1 MAREGAAGGAGSAGG
16 PGGTGGAG
24 RAGGAALL
32 GFQEAALAGLLC
44 GDDDAGGGGGFGESS
59 GLLVLGPGLGL
70 PTLAAGLAREHLLT
84 HTRAPGAGEG
94 GDRESAPARG
104 VFSLFLGGAGAGA
117 GAEAGSPAA
126 AKEAGAEAAG
136 GTALEVPKKSSGWST
151 ARPLALFLGATDAQR
166 RAMEAELSRTAE
178 SGGGG
183 GLREVTADLPIGER
197 QTLYLRGGALHVT
210 ARILTVDLL
219 ARRLAPAAVAGVVF
233 MNAHRATEASGEAFT
248 VRLLR
253 EGGFKGYI
261 RALSDQPYRL
271 GFSFGKLERVMKA
284 LHLRRLLL
292 WPRFEARVA
301 DCLESSPPEVVTVA
315 LELTEGLNAVQSG
328 LADAMA
334 ACLKELRKCRHL
346 EGVDLSVEGALFK
359 SLGEHL
365 RTQLDPVW
373 HTVGRKTR
381 QVVADLQALRKLAS
395 AALRYDAVSFLQHL
409 EVVRATEGAHSVWL
423 FMDAAHVVF
432 EEAKQRVYR
441 TRRLGGRGGERSD
454 GGSPGGGVH
463 IEPVLEPLPKW
474 EVLRGIL
481 EEAQT
486 ERRKI
491 LAACRPG
498 IDAASSSHRI
508 VIVTRDKHT
517 ALQLHQFLQVGAP
530 QLMCALFEGY
540 LEWRQGRAAA
550 RAAERGWPSKRRRQD
565 TGARA
570 MVGAAGAVAPSER
583 EALRSRKALQE
594 AEELARATTETG
606 GADTAALMD
615 ASQLLDGTHFYTTD
629 LREFTAI
636 LHRVRPAFVV
646 LYDPDPESVRE
657 LEVFKALYP
666 TCLRRVYFMCYE
678 GSLEEHRFK
687 ADVDRETRAFKSLI
701 EKKASMNV
709 PVDSDG
715 RWVVEASREP
725 RDPGSTL
732 VNLTPP
738 KPGRG
743 GMGLASRA
751 RKRVVVDMREFMSTL
766 PSTLH
771 LQGLDLVP
779 CTLEVGDYILSPEL
793 CVERKALPDLIASFA
808 SGRLH
813 TQCTAMCRHY
823 AIPILLIEFSGD
835 KAFQL
840 QGYDLGSDISIVATG
855 SKIALLTLHFPRLRL
870 VWSRSQ
876 RATAEIFE
884 ALKVHHEEPRPDEAA
899 AVGSRAAADEGL
911 PQNEAAVA
919 FLKKLPGVTEANHRA
934 VMREAG
940 SLTGLPG
947 LPLGALQRATG
958 GRKSGQAL
966 HDFLHAPLA
975 SMLP

>member
-1 MAREGAAGGAGSAGG
+1 MAGAGGR
-16 PGGTGGAG
+16 GGAEG
-24 RAGGAALL
+24 ALL
-32 GFQEAALAGLLC
+32 GFQEAALEGLRGSGGTGAGS
-44 GDDDAGGGGGFGESS
+44 GGADFGAGS

-70 PTLAAGLAREHLLT
+70 PALAAGLALEYLPPT
-84 HTRAPGAGEG
+84 VG
-94 GDRESAPARG
+94 GDAGGAADSKRL
-104 VFSLFLGGAGAGA
+104 FSLFVGSGAAADATPAAGAQETDANKMGA
-117 GAEAGSPAA
+117 AEAEG
-126 AKEAGAEAAG
+126 AAG
-136 GTALEVPKKSSGWST
+136 EAQKPAGGWST
-151 ARPLALFLGATDAQR
+151 ARPLALFLGGSDAQR
-166 RAMEAELSRTAE
+166 RAMEAEIGR
-178 SGGGG
+178 GGWRGG
-183 GLREVTADLPIGER
+183 TGAAVREVTAELPISER
-197 QTLYLRGGALHVT
+197 QRLYLQGGALHVT

-233 MNAHRATEASGEAFT
+233 LNAHRATESSGDAFA

-253 EGGFKGYI
+253 EGGFRGFV

-271 GFSFGKLERVMKA
+271 GFAFGKVERVMKA

-292 WPRFEARVA
+292 WPRFEARVS
-301 DCLESSPPEVVTVA
+301 DCLEREPPEVVTVA

-346 EGVDLSVEGALFK
+346 EGFDLSVEGALFK
-359 SLGEHL
+359 SLGENL

-423 FMDAAHVVF
+423 FLDAAHVVF
-432 EEAKQRVYR
+432 EEARRRVYV
-441 TRRLGGRGGERSD
+441 TRNHSAQTGG
-454 GGSPGGGVH
+454 GGSSNAAAGVQ
-463 IEPVLEPLPKW
+463 IEPILEPLPKW
-474 EVLRGIL
+474 GVLREIL
-481 EEAQT
+481 EEAQA

-491 LAACRPG
+491 LASSGRPG
-498 IDAASSSHRI
+498 GAGLAAPETSLSHRI
-508 VIVTRDKHT
+508 LIVTRDKHT
-517 ALQLHQFLQVGAP
+517 ALQLHQCLQIGSP
-530 QLMCALFEGY
+530 RLMCALFEGY

-550 RAAERGWPSKRRRQD
+550 RAAERGRPSKRRRQD
-565 TGARA
+565 AGARA

-583 EALRSRKALQE
+583 EALRSREALRE
-594 AEELARATTETG
+594 AEELARA
-606 GADTAALMD
+606 AAEDQTCASFSLD
-615 ASQLLDGTHFYTTD
+615 AAQLLDGTHFFTTD
-629 LREFTAI
+629 LRELTAI
-636 LHRVRPAFVV
+636 LHRVHPAFVV

-657 LEVFKALYP
+657 LEVFKALCP
-666 TCLRRVYFMCYE
+666 ASLRRVYFMCYE
-678 GSLEEHRFK
+678 GSLEEHKFK

-715 RWVVEASREP
+715 RWVVEASKEAHDP
-725 RDPGSTL
+725 RAAIAG
-732 VNLTPP
+732 LTPP
-738 KPGRG
+738 RSGLG
-743 GMGLASRA
+743 GGALAVKA
-751 RKRVVVDMREFMSTL
+751 KKRVIVDMREFMSTL

-771 LQGLDLVP
+771 LQGLELVP

-823 AIPILLIEFSGD
+823 RIPILLIEFSGE

-840 QGYDLGSDISIVATG
+840 QGYELGSDISILATG
-855 SKIALLTLHFPRLRL
+855 SKLALLTLHFPRLRL

-884 ALKVHHEEPRPDEAA
+884 ALKLHHEEPKHDDAA
-899 AVGSRAAADEGL
+899 AVGSRAAADEDAL
-911 PQNEAAVA
+911 QNEAAAA
-919 FLKKLPGVTEANHRA
+919 FLRKLPGVTEANCRA

-940 SLTGLPG
+940 SLAGLPE
-947 LPLGALQRATG
+947 LPLEALQRATG

-966 HDFLHAPLA
+966 YDFLHTPLA

>member
-1 MAREGAAGGAGSAGG
+1 MARAGGAG
-16 PGGTGGAG
+16 GAG
-24 RAGGAALL
+24 AGAAGLL
-32 GFQEAALAGLLC
+32 GFQEAALAGLRSG
-44 GDDDAGGGGGFGESS
+44 GDGGAGAGAGGGGGFGASS

-70 PTLAAGLAREHLLT
+70 PALAAGLAQDHLPA
-84 HTRAPGAGEG
+84 RAEGGGAGEG
-94 GDRESAPARG
+94 GGGEGARARG
-104 VFSLFLGGAGAGA
+104 VFSLFLGGAGAGE
-117 GAEAGSPAA
+117 GADAA
-126 AKEAGAEAAG
+126 PSAAG
-136 GTALEVPKKSSGWST
+136 KEVGLEAPGGSALEVSKKAGGWGT

-166 RAMEAELSRTAE
+166 RAMEAELSRTAA

-183 GLREVTADLPIGER
+183 GLPIVREVTAELPSAER
-197 QTLYLRGGALHVT
+197 QALYLRGGALHVT

-219 ARRLAPAAVAGVVF
+219 ARRLAPAAVTGVVF
-233 MNAHRATEASGEAFT
+233 LNAHRATEASGEAFT

-253 EGGFKGYI
+253 EGGFKGYV

-301 DCLESSPPEVVTVA
+301 DCLEKSPPEVVTVA
-315 LELTEGLNAVQSG
+315 LELTESLNAVQSG

-381 QVVADLQALRKLAS
+381 QVVSDLQALRKLAS
-395 AALRYDAVSFLQHL
+395 AVLRYDAVSFLQHL

-423 FMDAAHVVF
+423 FLDAAHVVF

-441 TRRLGGRGGERSD
+441 TRRTEGGRGERDD

-481 EEAQT
+481 EESQA

-491 LAACRPG
+491 LAACGPG
-498 IDAASSSHRI
+498 TDAACGPSPSHRI
-508 VIVTRDKHT
+508 LIVTRDKHT
-517 ALQLHQFLQVGAP
+517 ALQLHQYLQVGAP

-550 RAAERGWPSKRRRQD
+550 RAAERGRPSKRRRQD
-565 TGARA
+565 AGARA

-583 EALRSRKALQE
+583 EALRSREALRE
-594 AEELARATTETG
+594 AEELARAATEAG
-606 GADTAALMD
+606 GAGTAASMD
-615 ASQLLDGTHFYTTD
+615 ASLLLDGTHFYTTD

-636 LHRVRPAFVV
+636 LQRVRPAFVV

-666 TCLRRVYFMCYE
+666 ACLRRVYFMCYE

-687 ADVDRETRAFKSLI
+687 ADVDRETRAFRSLI
-701 EKKASMNV
+701 EKKSSMNV

-725 RDPGSTL
+725 RDPRSSLAG
-732 VNLTPP
+732 LTPP
-738 KPGRG
+738 KPGPG

-771 LQGLDLVP
+771 LQGLELVP

-840 QGYDLGSDISIVATG
+840 QGYDLGSDISILATG

-884 ALKVHHEEPRPDEAA
+884 ALKVHHEDPRPDEAA
-899 AVGSRAAADEGL
+899 AVGSRAAEDEGL

-940 SLTGLPG
+940 SLAGLPG

-958 GRKSGQAL
+958 GRKSGKAL
-966 HDFLHAPLA
+966 HDFLHTPLA